1 MSESDQN
8 KDRQKQHREQE
19 QEQEQEQKEQA
30 QQKEEG
36 LSVSASS
43 PQENLDNQQTTQLDD
58 NQEQSPDQ
66 KDEDKIDPEKAKQRL
81 KDAMSKK
88 DQDNQENE
96 EIENEDALLFTAEML
111 ALLFKRTKKTDELM
125 QKGGEHS
132 AEESRSN
139 DFKNHLKEQIKHMEG
154 LDDKSKKS
162 LLSFC
167 EEELPKDKTAKEEF
181 DRDFLP
187 RYQNLKQNG
196 NMSPKAEAELDK
208 TVKAEYAKHE
218 AHSIQQRAKLI
229 ANQLQDEYGNNFK
242 DRNWKGRK
250 HQKEDARI
258 AMEDL
263 NSFAG
268 NLWAGNTKLSDKI
281 DSNDPE
287 GSLKKIQQ
295 EFEDKINNVQSHGL
309 TDELQNSIQDQKEI
323 FQDMHKYNQQ
333 KLKSIVP
340 EAPKPANNQE
350 RQPPYQNPN
359 NQVNGNTAG
368 RYQPNVMDSNQ
379 LPSQAE
385 EVLRVTDNNIK
396 IPQGKASPVDFSG
409 PNNPGQVY
417 YIEPVQD
424 SRDEFSI
431 KKQGGAKEV
440 DDENLINT
448 VKSMPGD
455 EKNVTSINQELQ
467 DQHDFLNKAEN
478 QGVSIHSNVEKQI
491 QENKGEEASLGNK
504 SPS

>member
-1 MSESDQN
+1 MSDNDQN
-8 KDRQKQHREQE
+8 NNQQVSGQE
-19 QEQEQEQKEQA
+19 QPDEEQGLTASHSSEQNPNDQSK
-30 QQKEEG
+30 
-36 LSVSASS
+36 
-43 PQENLDNQQTTQLDD
+43 TQLDD

-81 KDAMSKK
+81 KDAMSKN

-125 QKGGEHS
+125 QKGGEHN

-139 DFKNHLKEQIKHMEG
+139 DFKNHLKDQIEHMEG
-154 LDDKSKKS
+154 LDDESKKS

-167 EEELPKDKTAKEEF
+167 EENLPKDKTAKEEF

-187 RYQNLKQNG
+187 KYQNLKQNG

-229 ANQLQDEYGNNFK
+229 ANQLQDEYGHNFK
-242 DRNWKGRK
+242 D
-250 HQKEDARI
+250 QKEDART
-258 AMEDL
+258 AMEGL

-268 NLWAGNTKLSDKI
+268 NLWAKKNRQLSGEI

-295 EFEDKINNVQSHGL
+295 EFEDKINNVQSHEL
-309 TDELQNSIQDQKEI
+309 TDKLQNSIQDQKEI

-333 KLKSIVP
+333 RLKSIVP

-368 RYQPNVMDSNQ
+368 RYQPNAMDSKQ

-440 DDENLINT
+440 NDENLINT
-448 VKSMPGD
+448 VKLMRGD
-455 EKNVTSINQELQ
+455 TMVTSINQELQ
-467 DQHDFLNKAEN
+467 DQHDFLNKAEE
-478 QGVSIHSNVEKQI
+478 QGISTHPNVKKQIEEKQ
-491 QENKGEEASLGNK
+491 QEQKNTAPTK
-504 SPS
+504 